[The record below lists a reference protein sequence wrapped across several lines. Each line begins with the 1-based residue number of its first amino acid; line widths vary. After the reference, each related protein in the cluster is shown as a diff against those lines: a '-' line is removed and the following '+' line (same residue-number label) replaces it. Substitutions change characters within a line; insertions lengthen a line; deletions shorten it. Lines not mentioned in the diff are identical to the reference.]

1 MSRKREDGDAGGER
15 QRGEGNVASP
25 DIHDVDKETFP
36 RGRRAPFS
44 QAERETFRFWII
56 LKHLFFFKEK

>member
-36 RGRRAPFS
+36 RGRRAPFT

-56 LKHLFFFKEK
+56 LKHLFFF